1 MDMAESVGK
10 WHFSNL
16 NGTISLVCPALSKA
30 SMNWKLLKKIAL
42 LLTGWRVV
50 LFMIGAFA
58 PSVLSFQPSYP
69 YFSSLLL
76 PLGPDWLVKWAGF
89 DGVHYLTIVQKGYLG
104 TGLIQAFFPMY
115 PLLVHVLSR
124 VMNPIV
130 AGLFLSHLACIGAMY
145 VWTQIVALHNK
156 QIVWWQACL
165 PFLLFPTALFFGAF
179 YTESLFLFFVLSSYF
194 FMKKEKV
201 FFAAVGAALAS
212 ATRVVGVTLVPMML
226 LYLLLSK
233 KKNKIP
239 WLNLGIAL
247 LGVCGLAAY
256 MIYLQLMFHDPL
268 YFLHVQAEFGGG
280 RQENLIL
287 LPQVLFRYL
296 KIFITPHTWTWS
308 YYAYAQE
315 LILTLI
321 FLATLTW
328 LTVKQWKTHLAEL
341 LYSWSV
347 VLIPPLTGT
356 LQSMPRYVIAA
367 FPIFLVW
374 TNLRLKHPKM
384 FWCLC
389 AVSTALLVL
398 NIFLFIQ
405 GYWVA

>member
-1 MDMAESVGK
+1 
-10 WHFSNL
+10 
-16 NGTISLVCPALSKA
+16 
-30 SMNWKLLKKIAL
+30 MNWKLLKKITL
-42 LLTGWRVV
+42 FLTGWRVL

-58 PSVLSFQPSYP
+58 PSVLQFQPSYP
-69 YFSSLLL
+69 YFSSLLQ
-76 PLGPDWLVKWAGF
+76 PLGPEWLVKWAGF

-115 PLLVHVLSR
+115 PILVRILSWM
-124 VMNPIV
+124 MNPIV
-130 AGLFLSHLACIGAMY
+130 AGLLLSHLAFIGAMY
-145 VWTQIVALHNK
+145 VWTQILALLNK
-156 QIVWWQACL
+156 QIIWWQACL

-179 YTESLFLFFVLSSYF
+179 YTESLFLLFVLCCYYF
-194 FMKKEKV
+194 MRKGQIFP
-201 FFAAVGAALAS
+201 AAVCAALAS
-212 ATRVVGVTLVPMML
+212 ATRVVGVALVPMML
-226 LYLLLSK
+226 LYLLLSRT
-233 KKNKIP
+233 KNKISL
-239 WLNLGIAL
+239 LNLGIVL

-256 MIYLQLMFHDPL
+256 MMYLQQVFHDSI
-268 YFLHVQAEFGGG
+268 YFMHVQAEFGGG

-308 YYAYAQE
+308 YYAYIQE
-315 LILTLI
+315 VVLTLI

-328 LTVKQWKTHLAEL
+328 LTVKQWKTYLAEL

-367 FPIFLVW
+367 FPVFFIW
-374 TNLRLKHPKM
+374 MNLRVKHPKA
-384 FWCLC
+384 FWSLC
-389 AVSTALLVL
+389 IASTVLLAL
-398 NIFLFIQ
+398 NILLFIQ